1 MDNNSID
8 GTLTEN
14 DSDPGNKDLHLDA
27 NDENDETHEDDSRIQ
42 SYSLNSIEKLH

>member
-14 DSDPGNKDLHLDA
+14 DSDPGNKDQHLD
-27 NDENDETHEDDSRIQ
+27 DDDDNDETLEDDSRIQ

>member
-14 DSDPGNKDLHLDA
+14 DSDPGNKDQHLDDDDD
-27 NDENDETHEDDSRIQ
+27 NDENLEDDSRIQ